1 MLTNFIYSVL
11 PNRSSFSSFTNRK
24 YSRITSYAYSA
35 IDTGASNA
43 AKYVEGTILGNPEM
57 VAYTNQ
63 SNLESDV
70 PLSTD
75 QFGLNSYSDSGIYR
89 NSVSNYSSRVCTQ
102 LDLWTSETDP
112 EILTS
117 SIQPKTYSELT
128 ADSIHLY
135 SGYSI
140 CEVMSRCGIR
150 DFTSHSSHS
159 ARIVMSS
166 INALSMM
173 RLSIYSVM
181 LKNSGSSILSFNTC
195 SDSNI
200 RLTCHI
206 RRLLSAS
213 IRSSSVTTID
223 LYQHNNLLGTTKTE
237 ESILTS
243 NVELF
248 AHHDLYIGGLDFYK
262 NQFIDSFKYIPG
274 ECDMA
279 MATALADLIFTINP
293 DLSRRN
299 IQKKVPS
306 LNAIDCQLLSNLLSN
321 TNLNVFNSEIDY
333 PLKDIDIQDIIR
345 TNNTVME
352 WNGDTGMKSTL
363 NQFKFEKNSS
373 DVSWS
378 NVSSLRYPNAMVLNE
393 SYDINNIYYAYVYR
407 FTLAADINIQTMQ
420 FCESEF
426 TEVNDYG
433 TIINA
438 SDNYKWLSLVMFGH
452 TFEANYVKLPDNPI
466 KFTETDLSYTAIKAA
481 YPSLRVAIL
490 SDSVRRFE
498 LLQIDNNPFNPNDYS
513 GICEMSNDVTFSE
526 QIEVAIS
533 DKSKDI
539 APTLTEKAAEFITN
553 STNNSEFEDETT
565 DNTHFN
571 LYSALTKVEVKSLD
585 FAAVKM
591 VLSIPKAFKPITA
604 AAALIGERINGGT
617 NGGQLYINLD
627 KNARSQLNYLNHRS
641 EVQINI
647 GESECSTINKP
658 NFNIGTEVVKSVIIK
673 HNYGKQFL
681 NPTDIRNIISNVPK
695 VEGSSNPFKESYVL
709 AVCLPTC
716 TGKTTMA
723 RTYPEYLIDIDE
735 LINKSEYKDEM
746 ARNRNNL
753 FNNHHNGNKLMSYL
767 ENESYIITKIINQ
780 ALLNGELKS
789 RVLLI
794 HAPMQVRE
802 IPQIIIAGCLK
813 LSPGNWDSN
822 ISMRRLKAKNIKRFD
837 RNVELAKLGSNEY
850 IEMSQSLLQ
859 LVTVLISHKFC
870 K

>member
-1 MLTNFIYSVL
+1 MLIIFNYSTL
-11 PNRSSFSSFTNRK
+11 PNLSSFSSLTSRR
-24 YSRITSYAYSA
+24 YSRITSHAYSA

-43 AKYVEGTILGNPEM
+43 AKYVNGTILGNPEM

-75 QFGLNSYSDSGIYR
+75 QFGLNSHSDSGLFR
-89 NSVSNYSSRVCTQ
+89 NSVSNYSSRICTQ
-102 LDLWTSETDP
+102 LDLWTTESDP

-128 ADSIHLY
+128 TDSIHLY

-140 CEVMSRCGIR
+140 CEVMNRCSIR
-150 DFTSHSSHS
+150 DFTSYSSNS

-173 RLSIYSVM
+173 RLSICSVM
-181 LKNSGSSILSFNTC
+181 LKNSGSSILNFNTC
-195 SDSNI
+195 SDSVI

-213 IRSSSVTTID
+213 IRSSSVTTTD
-223 LYQHNNLLGTTKTE
+223 LFQHNSLLGTTKME

-243 NVELF
+243 DVELF
-248 AHHDLYIGGLDFYK
+248 AHHELYIGGLDFYK
-262 NQFIDSFKYIPG
+262 EQFIDSFKYIPG
-274 ECDMA
+274 ECDMT
-279 MATALADLIFTINP
+279 MVTALAELIFTINP

-299 IQKKVPS
+299 IQRKVPS
-306 LNAIDCQLLSNLLSN
+306 LNATDCQLLSNLLSN
-321 TNLNVFNSEIDY
+321 ANLNVFRSEIDY
-333 PLKDIDIQDIIR
+333 SLKDTDIQDIIR

-378 NVSSLRYPNAMVLNE
+378 NVSSLRHPNAMVLNE
-393 SYDINNIYYAYVYR
+393 SYDVNNIYYAYVYR
-407 FTLAADINIQTMQ
+407 FTLAADINTQTMQ
-420 FCESEF
+420 FCESEY
-426 TEVNDYG
+426 TEVSDYSK
-433 TIINA
+433 IINS

-452 TFEANYVKLPDNPI
+452 TFEANYVKLPNNPI
-466 KFTETDLSYTAIKAA
+466 TFAEMDVNYTAIKAA
-481 YPSLRVAIL
+481 YPSLRVAVL
-490 SDSVRRFE
+490 SDSIRRFE
-498 LLQIDNNPFNPNDYS
+498 LLQIDNNPFNPNDYTK
-513 GICEMSNDVTFSE
+513 ICDMSNDVTFSRL
-526 QIEVAIS
+526 IDSDIV
-533 DKSKDI
+533 DKSDI
-539 APTLTEKAAEFITN
+539 VPTLSSTAAEFIT
-553 STNNSEFEDETT
+553 SSSSNSELRSVAPNDA
-565 DNTHFN
+565 HFD
-571 LYSALTKVEVKSLD
+571 LYSALTEVEVKNLD
-585 FAAVKM
+585 FDAVQM
-591 VLSIPKAFKPITA
+591 VLSLPKVFEQITA
-604 AAALIGERINGGT
+604 AAALIGERTSGRING
-617 NGGQLYINLD
+617 NQLYVNLN
-627 KNARSQLNYLNHRS
+627 KNVHSQLNYLNNRS
-641 EVQINI
+641 EVQISI
-647 GESECSTINKP
+647 GEFKCNTSNEPK
-658 NFNIGTEVVKSVIIK
+658 FNIGTEVVKSVVIK

-695 VEGSSNPFKESYVL
+695 VEDSSNPFKESYVL

-723 RTYPEYLIDIDE
+723 KEYPEYLVDIDE

-746 ARNRNNL
+746 ARNRNDL
-753 FNNHHNGNKLMSYL
+753 FNNHNESELMSYL
-767 ENESYIITKIINQ
+767 ENESYIITKIVNQ

-813 LSPGNWDSN
+813 LTPGNWDSN

-850 IEMSQSLLQ
+850 IEMSQSLIQ